1 MKYTRMVDKMRQ
13 LLAELVEI
21 LPEDLPNDHVELQS
35 AQNSDDDIV
44 DVVDNIGRP
53 RGRPRAVRN
62 GTDRGTPTTCRI
74 CGYRHETTGC
84 VKYADWLAVQERFRT
99 YEGPQRRCGVCSE
112 PGHNAR
118 RCPIKRDA
126 IAHYQSL
133 EDN

>member
-1 MKYTRMVDKMRQ
+1 MKYTRMVDKMRH

-21 LPEDLPNDHVELQS
+21 PPEDLPNDHVELQS

-53 RGRPRAVRN
+53 RGRPRSVRN

-84 VKYADWLAVQERFRT
+84 VK
-99 YEGPQRRCGVCSE
+99 
-112 PGHNAR
+112 
-118 RCPIKRDA
+118 
-126 IAHYQSL
+126 
-133 EDN
+133 